1 MPPHDTAPAVPKRPR
16 GRPRTVGLAAPGA
29 SSTERKRAQRLAYQ
43 VGAVELPGALLARL
57 DARAARQG
65 DPSRA
70 ALIERLER
78 DAPG

>member
-1 MPPHDTAPAVPKRPR
+1 VTDAPKRR
-16 GRPRTVGLAAPGA
+16 GRPPLATSRTATQRKAA
-29 SSTERKRAQRLAYQ
+29 SRAVRQ
-43 VGAVELPGALLARL
+43 VQAVELPGAVLARL

-70 ALIERLER
+70 ALIDRLER

>member
-1 MPPHDTAPAVPKRPR
+1 MTDAPKRPR
-16 GRPRTVGLAAPGA
+16 GRPRTAGLAAPGA
-29 SSTERKRAQRLAYQ
+29 SSTERKRAQRLAYR
-43 VGAVELPGALLARL
+43 VGAVELPGAVLARL